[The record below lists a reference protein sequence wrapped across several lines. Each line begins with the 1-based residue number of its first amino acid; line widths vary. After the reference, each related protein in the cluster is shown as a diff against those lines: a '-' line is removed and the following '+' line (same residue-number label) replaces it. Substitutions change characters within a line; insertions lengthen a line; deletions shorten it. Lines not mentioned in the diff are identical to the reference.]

1 VSLLQRRLTIGY
13 SRASRLIEMM
23 AATGIVGDYKG
34 SQAREAMLTLEEWD
48 AMKAQQ
54 KKDQEDGMT
63 V

>member
-1 VSLLQRRLTIGY
+1 VVELT
-13 SRASRLIEMM
+13 SRIRCLIEQV

-54 KKDQEDGMT
+54 QVDAESGMT

>member
-1 VSLLQRRLTIGY
+1 
-13 SRASRLIEMM
+13 M

-34 SQAREAMLTLEEWD
+34 SQAREAMFTLEEWD

-54 KKDQEDGMT
+54 AKDQESGMT